1 MTKGRIAWCKNT
13 ASRCESTT
21 ATGISSRGQN
31 ASSTPPS
38 NHKRGLAPVNR
49 STLGEEV
56 GVGLQPGLSQYWHTE
71 PREVEPSY
79 EIAAQKTLSTKDV
92 NQRSCLVIDPRASKF
107 LVAWDLVIGVVL
119 AFTALVT
126 PFEVAFL
133 PSPTTAMDPLFII
146 NRFVDTLFI
155 IDIYLNFTMMH
166 PRGVVTDQAGKTH
179 LSLWEDDLGAIVR
192 HYFLG
197 WFAIDISS
205 VAVSS
210 IDFIALDHAAEE
222 EERSSATRG
231 LKLLRVLRGLR
242 LIKLFRLVR
251 ASRILKRWETR
262 IAINYAVLKLAQ
274 SIGFVLC
281 TMHWVG
287 CIWGLQ
293 TTFADNVLET
303 WMGSYN
309 YCHLENRTLDADHH
323 ASESSIVCPSPT
335 QLYVACVCPAQLEL
349 RTGTPSARN
358 GQGERCLGNGGDRYT
373 GQ

>member
-1 MTKGRIAWCKNT
+1 MTSGRVSWCKSTIT
-13 ASRCESTT
+13 ASPPVQ
-21 ATGISSRGQN
+21 AAVSSQGRN
-31 ASSTPPS
+31 ASAA
-38 NHKRGLAPVNR
+38 HKSVVAPVKR
-49 STLGEEV
+49 SSLGDEV
-56 GVGLQPGLSQYWHTE
+56 GVGLQPGLSQHWCAE
-71 PREVEPSY
+71 PRDAEPFY
-79 EIAAQKTLSTKDV
+79 DLAAQKTLSTKDV
-92 NQRSCLVIDPRASKF
+92 NQRSCLVVDPRASKF
-107 LVAWDLVIGVVL
+107 LIAWDIVIGVVL
-119 AFTALVT
+119 AFTALIT

-133 PSPTTAMDPLFII
+133 PSPTTAADPLFLI
-146 NRFVDTLFI
+146 NRFVDMLFI
-155 IDIYLNFTMMH
+155 VDIHLNFRMMH

-179 LSLWEDDLGAIVR
+179 LSLWEDDLGAIAR
-192 HYFLG
+192 NYLLG

-210 IDFIALDHAAEE
+210 IDFIALAHAAEE
-222 EERSSATRG
+222 EERTSATRG

-293 TTFADNVLET
+293 TTFADSVLET

-309 YCHLENRTLDADHH
+309 YCHLANRTLDTDYGT
-323 ASESSIVCPSPT
+323 ESSIICPSPT
-335 QLYVACVCPAQLEL
+335 QLYVACVCRAQLEL
-349 RTGTPSARN
+349 RTGTHAHATD
-358 GQGERCLGNGGDRYT
+358 RCLHRDRDRYT